1 MILQFYSD
9 EFQSD
14 AAFIFNFVSST
25 NAAKVYHKFEMRNK
39 RSKCW
44 IWWNS
49 RVLVEMKRHGWA
61 KNIKSCVYLVFAMI
75 CHDQNLDDHY
85 CVVRNQKQNLWWS
98 ESGWSLLCCEESES
112 ESESVMSRI
121 WMIITVLQNLN
132 LNLWW
137 SESGWSLLRIGSGVL
152 WGMGDLRESG
162 GSVRPPGTQH
172 CIQPPK
178 PDLIKFNKK
187 NIPSLFVT
195 E

>member
-44 IWWNS
+44 IRWNS
-49 RVLVEMKRHGWA
+49 RVLVEMKRHGWG

-85 CVVRNQKQNLWWS
+85 CALAA
-98 ESGWSLLCCEESES
+98 ECCEEWGICGNRGDQCGRQGHSIAS
-112 ESESVMSRI
+112 NRQNQIWSNSIKKKHSLTFCYRI
-121 WMIITVLQNLN
+121 VI
-132 LNLWW
+132 
-137 SESGWSLLRIGSGVL
+137 SLILKAALV
-152 WGMGDLRESG
+152 
-162 GSVRPPGTQH
+162 
-172 CIQPPK
+172 
-178 PDLIKFNKK
+178 
-187 NIPSLFVT
+187 FVSAINWT
-195 E
+195 PVTFDRLCPLCCRQIEGAEYWLKH

>member
-61 KNIKSCVYLVFAMI
+61 KKVVFIWFSRWSAMI
-75 CHDQNLDDHY
+75 RIWMIITVLWGIRIWIWICDDRNLDDHYWGIRIRIWMIITVLWGIRIRIWIWICDDQNLDDHY
-85 CVVRNQKQNLWWS
+85 CALAA
-98 ESGWSLLCCEESES
+98 ECCEEWGICGNRGDQCGRQGHSIAS
-112 ESESVMSRI
+112 NRQNQI
-121 WMIITVLQNLN
+121 WSNSI
-132 LNLWW
+132 
-137 SESGWSLLRIGSGVL
+137 
-152 WGMGDLRESG
+152 
-162 GSVRPPGTQH
+162 
-172 CIQPPK
+172 
-178 PDLIKFNKK
+178 KK

>member
-61 KNIKSCVYLVFAMI
+61 RKVVFIWFSRWSAMI
-75 CHDQNLDDHY
+75 RIWMIITVLWGIRIRIWICDDQNLDDHY
-85 CVVRNQKQNLWWS
+85 CALAA
-98 ESGWSLLCCEESES
+98 ECCEEWGICGNRGDQCGRQGHSIAS
-112 ESESVMSRI
+112 NRQNQIWSNSIKKKHSLTFCYRI
-121 WMIITVLQNLN
+121 VISLILKAALN
-132 LNLWW
+132 WT
-137 SESGWSLLRIGSGVL
+137 
-152 WGMGDLRESG
+152 
-162 GSVRPPGTQH
+162 P
-172 CIQPPK
+172 
-178 PDLIKFNKK
+178 
-187 NIPSLFVT
+187 VT
-195 E
+195 FDRRCPLCCRQIEGAAYWLKH